1 MSRSASLGRSA
12 ETRGGAGFSR
22 NGAGRSAGATARP
35 VAARRPDAANE
46 NEFSENGDDENA
58 PFPKGRVFVD
68 ENAGDPIWGFE
79 GPTTRSDDDAFYIM
93 GVRMSMAGD
102 GIAGT
107 PIPAL
112 ADARRTRPDSAES
125 PALCGADAAC
135 SWSEVHVVSSE
146 PPSDRDFARDSQE
159 GTDWFGH
166 QMTDYSVA
174 RGTFSGSLP
183 GFITK
188 MTAGRNDAGGLE
200 PMTASAAPGSA
211 FVADSFIFEPREN
224 VLGGTVVEHPSCAG
238 SVAEQWDACLGQY
251 FYTVNEVLVVPST
264 LRGFPSVAL
273 EQIAARKGQETT
285 FIGHFVRDDVAV
297 PTDAFQGLF
306 YVREEEFEPEEPEEP
321 AEPCEDECEPEAAA
335 EAPVSVFEG
344 PITGLEGPAAG
355 DPWDE
360 ANWALMYIMGCPVRV
375 HPDLVL
381 GGPTSEGEPVR
392 GANLLALLDG
402 VGGRGHALSV
412 FGSTGKGVAE
422 RRDVVD
428 PDTSLPQTMYVFRE
442 VIVELAENVIIYPD
456 ASDAAIET
464 LEDGVEILRLF
475 PDGNGGHQLAAR
487 LSSDANFPGGWLD
500 AGGDPLD
507 SLAAALEAAP
517 DKSLGLGGYFSP
529 ADDSDGAVET
539 AGTFYVVEGE
549 TTAPPATLPAVL
561 VTRYN
566 LRYDSGD
573 GEARLEIRGQY
584 VSDVDLD
591 VASPVQISLEMK
603 HAEGGEGGD
612 GAFPCADTDGG
623 SDCLVASA
631 SGADRT
637 GSPGIILD
645 DDGDAVVDETVDC
658 EADPDFP
665 RQCSFRIRVRED
677 VAVDGLEDW
686 QSYHAPLA
694 LQYLEKVFAIRVK
707 ADDDAETEAEA
718 TPGRIRF
725 D

>member
-1 MSRSASLGRSA
+1 
-12 ETRGGAGFSR
+12 
-22 NGAGRSAGATARP
+22 
-35 VAARRPDAANE
+35 
-46 NEFSENGDDENA
+46 
-58 PFPKGRVFVD
+58 VD

-107 PIPAL
+107 SIPAL
-112 ADARRTRPDSAES
+112 ADARRVSPDSAES

-200 PMTASAAPGSA
+200 PMTASPAPGSA

-238 SVAEQWDACLGQY
+238 SVADEWDACLGQY

-285 FIGHFVRDDVAV
+285 FIGHFVRDDDAV

-344 PITGLEGPAAG
+344 PITRLEGPAAG

-381 GGPTSEGEPVR
+381 GGPDQRGRARPRRESARPARRRRRARTRAQRLRIDGQGRRRAPGRRRPRYEPSSDDVRVSRGDRRARGERHHLPR
-392 GANLLALLDG
+392 RL
-402 VGGRGHALSV
+402 R
-412 FGSTGKGVAE
+412 
-422 RRDVVD
+422 RRDR
-428 PDTSLPQTMYVFRE
+428 PWRTASRSCGCFRTETAGTSSRRGCPRT
-442 VIVELAENVIIYPD
+442 P
-456 ASDAAIET
+456 T
-464 LEDGVEILRLF
+464 
-475 PDGNGGHQLAAR
+475 
-487 LSSDANFPGGWLD
+487 
-500 AGGDPLD
+500 
-507 SLAAALEAAP
+507 
-517 DKSLGLGGYFSP
+517 SP
-529 ADDSDGAVET
+529 ADGSTRAAIPWTASQPRSRPRRTSPSASAGTFRPPTTSDGAGET

-612 GAFPCADTDGG
+612 GAFPCADTDDG

-637 GSPGIILD
+637 GFPGTILD

-686 QSYHAPLA
+686 LSYHAPLA
-694 LQYLEKVFAIRVK
+694 LQYLEKVFTIRVK
-707 ADDDAETEAEA
+707 ADDDGRETEAEA